1 MSKWI
6 NLLLVLAFSFTYLPS
21 QAQSVDEI
29 VNKYIDAMGGKEKLN
44 SIKSLYMEGVAV
56 GQNGNEINTSVWKAD
71 KKLLRSE
78 ISFGMGSITMIIT
91 DKEGWSSNPRSG
103 GKFEPIPADR
113 VQNAQQELDCAGP
126 LVDYAAKGHKAELIG
141 KEDVEGKP
149 AYRIKL
155 SLANAQ
161 ELTYFIDAQS
171 YYIIRELRKG
181 GGFGGGGG
189 RPGGGGQGAA
199 GGQQPQGPTELT
211 IDYTDYKKTPDGYTF
226 AYTVTRKG
234 MGGAMTYEKIEVN
247 KPIDEK
253 LYKPSK

>member
-6 NLLLVLAFSFTYLPS
+6 NLLLVLAFSLTYLPS
-21 QAQSVDEI
+21 QAQTVDEI

-44 SIKSLYMEGVAV
+44 SIKSLHMEGVAV
-56 GQNGNEINTSVWKAD
+56 GQNGNEINTTVWKAD
-71 KKLLRSE
+71 KKLWRSE
-78 ISFGMGSITMIIT
+78 VSFGMGSLTILIT
-91 DKEGWSSNPRSG
+91 DKEGWIANPRNNG
-103 GKFEPIPADR
+103 TFEPIPADR
-113 VQNAQQELDCAGP
+113 IQNQQQELDCAGP

-155 SLANAQ
+155 TLANAQ
-161 ELTYFIDAQS
+161 EITYFIDAQS
-171 YYIIRELRKG
+171 FYIIRELRKG
-181 GGFGGGGG
+181 GAGFGGGG
-189 RPGGGGQGAA
+189 RPGGGQGAA
-199 GGQQPQGPTELT
+199 GGQQPQTPAELT
-211 IDYTDYKKTPDGYTF
+211 IDYTDYKKTTDGYTF

-253 LYKPSK
+253 LYKPVK